1 MGNELQALARTIAE
15 LQEKNDA
22 LEKQINTQLDISTKW
37 YSEKMDAEDKV
48 KELERKVA
56 GLKEQREKDLK
67 RIEALEQVK
76 TTEKDRVRKLEKE
89 LEELKAGGG
98 ASEKEKI
105 RELHAKLTDTEADR
119 DIAKN
124 RCEELQNKICDLR
137 IKLEG
142 VE

>member
-15 LQEKNDA
+15 LQEKNDS

-37 YSEKMDAEDKV
+37 YREKMDAEDRV
-48 KELERKVA
+48 KELEKKLA
-56 GLKEQREKDLK
+56 GLEKQREKDLK
-67 RIEALEQVK
+67 RIEALEQIK
-76 TTEKDRVRKLEKE
+76 TTEKGRVRKLGKE
-89 LEELKAGGG
+89 LEELEAGGG

-105 RELHAKLTDTEADR
+105 RELHAKLTDAEADR

-124 RCEELQNKICDLR
+124 ECEKLKNEICDLR